1 MSLCNVRGQ
10 MAQVAARSGSRGKTL
25 QVAVECGPGAVSV
38 ARGRQLAPSRLAV
51 SFGPLLHGEAR
62 RGHDRN
68 RVTQDSA
75 RRKLQPLMWGRR
87 IAEPNNIGK

>member
-1 MSLCNVRGQ
+1 
-10 MAQVAARSGSRGKTL
+10 
-25 QVAVECGPGAVSV
+25 V

-62 RGHDRN
+62 HGHDRN